1 MVMHVLSVRWFRVA
15 LLSLFAVAALALAAA
30 PASADERDPRIVGGN
45 VTTIAQHPW
54 QAALVFDGTQFPG
67 NDFQRQFC
75 GGSLITSR
83 IVLTAAHC
91 VFDTDPEVAGQKLDP
106 DDVDVI
112 LNRTTLTGAG
122 GEVLNVQR
130 VDFHPAY
137 DPDTS
142 ENDVGFLRL
151 SRPSAQTQILL
162 AGSNDRDLWKPG
174 AETVISGW
182 GATFDGD
189 RVGSDALKEAIVP
202 MIGSSICGDPAVYG
216 GAYVTA
222 VMVCAGFL
230 QGGTDSCQGDS
241 GGPLTT
247 PAGGPR
253 RLVGVTSFGFG
264 CAQPFAPGIYSR
276 VGCPPLRD
284 QVAAQ
289 VRQIEDAAPAIPHE
303 AVTGSGNAPCDDTS
317 PDTAI
322 TKGPKKKLKTKKKKA
337 KAKFQFSSNE
347 AEVTFECSVDAEG
360 FEPCTSPLKVKTKKG
375 KHFFDVFATDQYGNR
390 DTSVASRTWKVK
402 RKKKR

>member
-1 MVMHVLSVRWFRVA
+1 
-15 LLSLFAVAALALAAA
+15 LLVAVAVSMLAAA

-45 VTTIAQHPW
+45 TTTIAQHPW
-54 QAALVFDGTQFPG
+54 QAALVLAEPQFQG
-67 NDFQRQFC
+67 NDFQRHFC

-83 IVLTAAHC
+83 IVLAAAHC
-91 VFDTDPEVAGQKLDP
+91 VFDTDLTPGQEGTKMEP
-106 DDVDVI
+106 NDVDVI
-112 LNRTTLTGAG
+112 LGRTTLTNEAQGTQHDV
-122 GEVLNVQR
+122 ER
-130 VDFHPAY
+130 VEFHPGY
-137 DPDTS
+137 NPETS

-151 SRPSAQTQILL
+151 STPSAQTQILL

-174 AETVISGW
+174 AQTVISGW
-182 GATFDGD
+182 GHTSEDGI
-189 RVGSDALKEAIVP
+189 GSTTLREAIVP